1 MAKKKST
8 PIKIRKKDI
17 EDYKRIARN
26 IKSKINRTQK
36 NYGVDISSEINL
48 PSLESFKTRS
58 EFNAFKDYASKLKY
72 NQSLQFVKNKQ
83 GVVARK
89 SDVNKLVR
97 KQNAIINERKKLKK
111 RIDKLPVI
119 MDKIKL
125 TVGERQLGLS
135 EKEKRR
141 RGYTRVPKK
150 FNFNE
155 MQSQEM
161 YNKRKKQI
169 EEKSDYKTEEKLR
182 DMKANYMR
190 TVNESLNHDGYEI
203 VKAIN
208 EMPDIQFYEMYMQN
222 ESDFGFEVWYTEEED
237 QLYQLGQSLLDL
249 IKQYKP
255 SDMVKE

>member
-1 MAKKKST
+1 VAKKKST

-125 TVGERQLGLS
+125 TVGEKQLGLS

>member
-1 MAKKKST
+1 VANKKSR
-8 PIKIRKKDI
+8 PIRLTKKDKA
-17 EDYKRIARN
+17 EYKRIIRN
-26 IKSKINRTQK
+26 MNSKINRTNK
-36 NYGVDISSEINL
+36 NFGVDITSELNM
-48 PSLESFKTRS
+48 PSLESFKTRK
-58 EFNAFKDYASKLKY
+58 EFNEWVEYGNKLKY
-72 NQSLQFVKNKQ
+72 NQSFQFVKNKQ

-125 TVGERQLGLS
+125 TVGEKQLGLS

>member
-125 TVGERQLGLS
+125 TVGEKQLGLS